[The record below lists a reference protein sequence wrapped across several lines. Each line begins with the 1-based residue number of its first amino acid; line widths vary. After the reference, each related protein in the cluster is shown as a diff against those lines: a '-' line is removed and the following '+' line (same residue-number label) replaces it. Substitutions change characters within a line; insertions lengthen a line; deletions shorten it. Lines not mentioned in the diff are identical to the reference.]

1 MKNLGI
7 LMLSVFMMVSC
18 NTNGKKDSEIKV
30 SEETTPTEKSIVGND
45 KDEHGCI
52 GSAGYTWSELRQ
64 ECIRTF
70 EVGVRLN
77 PVESNEDS
85 TIISAFVVF
94 NDAKSKAELFLP
106 EAKGTMIMEQSEGKT
121 FIKDQ
126 YTFNPEDAT
135 LSVNGEVT
143 YKGAE

>member
-7 LMLSVFMMVSC
+7 LLLSVFMMVSC
-18 NTNGKKDSEIKV
+18 NTNGKKESETKV
-30 SEETTPTEKSIVGND
+30 SEETTPTEKNVVGND

-77 PVESNEDS
+77 PVEGTKD
-85 TIISAFVVF
+85 TAVISAFVVF

-106 EAKGTMIMEQSEGKT
+106 EAEGSMLMESNGTT
-121 FIKDQ
+121 FTVDQ
-126 YTFNPEDAT
+126 YTFNTEDTT
-135 LSVNGEVT
+135 LSVNGEVK
-143 YKGAE
+143 YKGVK